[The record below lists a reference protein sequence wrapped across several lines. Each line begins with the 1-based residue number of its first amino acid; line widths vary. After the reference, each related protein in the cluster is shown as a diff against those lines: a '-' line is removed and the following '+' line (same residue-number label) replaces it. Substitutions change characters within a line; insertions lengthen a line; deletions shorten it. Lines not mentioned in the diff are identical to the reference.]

1 MKRGEEVKS
10 VREESAA
17 LEYAAFYLLSARG
30 TKM

>member
-1 MKRGEEVKS
+1 MRRSKS
-10 VREESAA
+10 VREGSAT